1 LKDLPKNTHF
11 AATMIARYDPQ
22 SYWADQQDF
31 LTQWGWQSGWVYV
44 KLRPGADAEAIN
56 AQMEAFEKRN
66 IPDQVFGGQRT
77 NQGDFAEFRLVNIAD
92 VHLGEAQEAAMTPG
106 NDRASIITFA
116 IIAALI
122 LGMACV
128 NFTNL
133 ATARA
138 SQRAREVA
146 LRKVL
151 GASRKQLI
159 TQFLGESLLVAAFA
173 MLLALAF
180 VEVLLPAFSRFLGA
194 DLKMLGRPAASTRL
208 STFPASS
215 RRRCSRRTSRRRK
228 RKAPAACAT
237 SW

>member
-1 LKDLPKNTHF
+1 MGMAVGLGLRE
-11 AATMIARYDPQ
+11 AEAR
-22 SYWADQQDF
+22 
-31 LTQWGWQSGWVYV
+31 SGCQ
-44 KLRPGADAEAIN
+44 AIN

-77 NQGDFAEFRLVNIAD
+77 NQGDFSEFRLVNIAD
-92 VHLGEAQEAAMTPG
+92 VHLGEAQGAAMTPG
-106 NDRASIITFA
+106 NDRRSIITFG

-122 LGMACV
+122 LAMACI

-151 GASRKQLI
+151 GASRRQLMV
-159 TQFLGESLLVAAFA
+159 QFLGESILVAGLA

-180 VEVLLPAFSRFLGA
+180 VELALPAFSNFLDAQLEMRYFSEGGLILPIIGLVLLVGA
-194 DLKMLGRPAASTRL
+194 AAASTL
-208 STFPASS
+208 HSISPASS
-215 RRRCSRRTSRRRK
+215 RPRCSRPTSPRPRRMDRA
-228 RKAPAACAT
+228 RCAT
-237 SW
+237 CS